1 MRSWGSGWRRR
12 RRRGCEKGA
21 RYVCGIEAIS
31 SVLFSLIVPIK
42 LGSWIVRQGD
52 RRTLTR

>member
-1 MRSWGSGWRRR
+1 VVGGGGEGRKEVEGVRKRSYV
-12 RRRGCEKGA
+12 GC
-21 RYVCGIEAIS
+21 IETIS

-42 LGSWIVRQGD
+42 LGSWVVRQGD